1 VTTLNKD
8 QSIVLQVAAKIAAD
22 LTIHNPNRGDLD
34 GMIVDFVHAC
44 DAVYEHLSNAHGWSG
59 DAAQPMT
66 ETQAVNMV
74 MAAFEAQ
81 PVESTQMTVS
91 SSVRVKGKQ
100 HGPLPEWFIREAQA
114 AGVSEVWDNRDQ
126 LAVNPKRPHFKDAN
140 GDKAFWPPRGRA

>member
-1 VTTLNKD
+1 MTTLNKD

-34 GMIVDFVHAC
+34 GMIVDFVNAC
-44 DAVYEHLSNAHGWSG
+44 DAVYEHLSNAHGWG
-59 DAAQPMT
+59 EYPTPQIT
-66 ETQAVNMV
+66 ETQAVEMV
-74 MAAFEAQ
+74 TQAFNAQ
-81 PVESTQMTVS
+81 PVDTIPMS
-91 SSVRVKGKQ
+91 SSVCVKGKQ

-140 GDKAFWPPRGRA
+140 GEKAFWPPRGRAA